1 VGQGRHAGKDREHLL
16 VSEVLGVAAHDHRRR
31 PGMRQWSAGCLFCGG
46 NASEPNHAAHCDGR
60 QGWIEANQPDDITG
74 MVHADDPHTS
84 IDAAIV
90 IASRRNE
97 LHEKVLAAFAHYG
110 AMTDEELENLPEF
123 HDYGPSTIRKRRSEL
138 FQQHAI
144 VAVGEA
150 VNTRG
155 RKMLIWSVLV
165 ERENDDATKNGMR

>member
-1 VGQGRHAGKDREHLL
+1 MARRASAPRYLVGPRRDAGKDRVDLL
-16 VSEVLGVAAHDHRRR
+16 VPEVLGDAADADRE
-31 PGMRQWSAGCLFCGG
+31 ATVTTGCLFCGG
-46 NASEPNHAAHCDGR
+46 DASEPNHLAHCDGR

-97 LHEKVLAAFAHYG
+97 LHGKVLAAFARYG

-155 RKMLIWSVLV
+155 RKMLIWS
-165 ERENDDATKNGMR
+165 EKKGGKHD